1 MNRGKLYL
9 IPVYLTK
16 EKKRDTMPESISLRI
31 KNIDLFIVENIREA
45 RRNIKKIF
53 PEKDLNKTTFFLN
66 GKHNIFD
73 FKKNFL
79 DNINK
84 GRDLGLMS
92 DAGTPCVADPG
103 SKIVS
108 YAHLNNVRV
117 IPLVGP
123 SSILLAIMG
132 SGMNGQK
139 FTFNGYLPIDNN
151 ERKKSIKKIEHIAR
165 TEHTTQI
172 FIETPF
178 RNKQLIE
185 SIIENCKNDT
195 QLCVATHLTGDN
207 ESIISKK
214 IFEWKKIK
222 IDIHKSPSIFLISYN
237 N

>member
-9 IPVYLTK
+9 IPVYLSK
-16 EKKRDTMPESISLRI
+16 EKKGDIIPESISLRI

-53 PEKDLNKTTFFLN
+53 PDKDLNKTTFFLN

-103 SKIVS
+103 SKIVN
-108 YAHLNNVRV
+108 YAHLNNVKV
-117 IPLVGP
+117 IPMVGP
-123 SSILLAIMG
+123 SSVLLALMG

-139 FTFNGYLPIDNN
+139 FTFNGYLPINNN
-151 ERKKSIKKIEHIAR
+151 ERKKSIKKIEHLAR
-165 TEHTTQI
+165 NEYTTQI

-178 RNKQLIE
+178 RNKQLLE
-185 SIIENCKNDT
+185 SILDNCKEDT
-195 QLCVATHLTGDN
+195 QLCVATNLTGNN

-214 IFEWKKIK
+214 IIEWKKIK
-222 IDIHKSPSIFLISYN
+222 IDIHKSPSIFLISYKN
-237 N
+237 